1 MIKKAMLFLGVLIIC
16 FFMMIDKQV
25 CYAETLTPESY
36 IKEIIKIQPEYNSW
50 EDGTLQFSV
59 DLYGDDINY
68 KIYDVLSADETKL
81 GYHRI
86 SSDYYVCVM
95 DGHSDKTVMKVWTK
109 YNDYMCTLKL
119 K

>member
-1 MIKKAMLFLGVLIIC
+1 MTCCV
-16 FFMMIDKQV
+16 
-25 CYAETLTPESY
+25 
-36 IKEIIKIQPEYNSW
+36 
-50 EDGTLQFSV
+50 
-59 DLYGDDINY
+59 
-68 KIYDVLSADETKL
+68 